1 MICRN
6 CGRPIDDDADT
17 CPFCGKESDHSIA
30 KRMEAAA
37 APEAPVAA
45 APPPAEKPRR
55 KKVFLGVGLA
65 AAAAVVVLV
74 VVLGISASKGIDPA
88 VLAQVEEQSIQELYN
103 SALGKVKNKLEHDY
117 PSYLLK
123 FSQPKASSGLR
134 AANAEDGIY
143 PLEVYVD
150 VTLTSGSGSVVG
162 SAEAELTANVRLLNK
177 EGVYA
182 LSGADAELTS
192 MPNIAE
198 EETPPASEPQTS
210 SGPPSRDMDSARE
223 SFLEKLQSSYWIS
236 DSGDIL
242 RFGGSEYGLNV
253 QSLPS
258 LESYELYYNGYI
270 TDYAITGYN
279 DYGDFYIE
287 FSTDPD
293 EYGDSLSVQICND
306 SDGGGIYVFE
316 GGYRFATDYVPFDPY
331 G

>member
-6 CGRPIDDDADT
+6 CGRPIDDDADV
-17 CPFCGKESDHSIA
+17 CPFCGKESDRSIA

-37 APEAPVAA
+37 APETPVAA
-45 APPPAEKPRR
+45 TPPPAEKTRR

-65 AAAAVVVLV
+65 AAAAVVVLA
-74 VVLGISASKGIDPA
+74 VVLINANKGIDPA

-103 SALGKVKNKLEHDY
+103 SSLRRVENKLKHDY

-123 FSQPKASSGLR
+123 FSQPNASSGLR
-134 AANAEDGIY
+134 ASNAEDGIY

-162 SAEAELTANVRLLNK
+162 SAEAELTANVRLLDK
-177 EGVYA
+177 KGTFA
-182 LSGADAELTS
+182 LSGADAEITS
-192 MPNIAE
+192 APNITE
-198 EETPPASEPQTS
+198 EGPASEPQTS

-223 SFLEKLQSSYWIS
+223 SFLEKLQSSCWIS
-236 DSGDIL
+236 ESGDIL

-253 QSLPS
+253 QRLPD
-258 LESYELYYNGYI
+258 LESYEPYYNGYI
-270 TDYAITGYN
+270 TDYDITGYN

-287 FSTDPD
+287 FNTDPD
-293 EYGDSLSVQICND
+293 EDGYSLSIQICND
-306 SDGGGIYVFE
+306 SDSGGIYVFE
-316 GGYRFATDYVPFDPY
+316 GDYRFATDYVPFDPY